1 MIVNKEQNAEEI
13 KNFWDPYVDS
23 VILFHA
29 QQRWDTY
36 NNPIDISG
44 KNPCE
49 FLWGEMYVWYDGKCN
64 PCDVDYKSELEV
76 GNINKNNIKEIWN
89 GELYKNLRSSH
100 LSGKRS
106 ECFPCDRCSNW

>member
-1 MIVNKEQNAEEI
+1 M
-13 KNFWDPYVDS
+13 
-23 VILFHA
+23 H
-29 QQRWDTY
+29 
-36 NNPIDISG
+36 
-44 KNPCE
+44 PCE

-76 GNINKNNIKEIWN
+76 GNINKNSIKEIWN